1 MTKIVDAV
9 MEHAGRIMLSGR
21 KVDEVSATVATW
33 DACVAGLMRPET
45 TPDPRLNE
53 AAKLLWVLCSSRT
66 VCTAMTEVPSLH
78 FMGLIK
84 DKTDG
89 KDRGV
94 VLIPLNWIKLFAD
107 DPWLQIGA
115 VMYSAS
121 KARDFWNKKISAS
134 KREFEDVERRAKAYE
149 AEFLRIAIRD
159 QSKKRFKATAYQGAV
174 LGAFGSFPADL
185 EYESKPFDLAR
196 AQAEFADYSERGIQ
210 APE

>member
-1 MTKIVDAV
+1 MTRIVDAV
-9 MEHAGRIMLSGR
+9 MEHAGRIMLGR
-21 KVDEVSATVATW
+21 AKVDEVSATVATW

-45 TPDPRLNE
+45 TPDPRLNDV
-53 AAKLLWVLCSSRT
+53 AKLLWVLCSSRT

-94 VLIPLNWIKLFAD
+94 VLIPLNWIKLFSV
-107 DPWLQIGA
+107 DPWLQLGA

-121 KARDFWNKKISAS
+121 KARDFWNKKIAD
-134 KREFEDVERRAKAYE
+134 EAGGLEVERRAKAYE
-149 AEFLRIAIRD
+149 AEFLRLAIRD

-174 LGAFGSFPADL
+174 LGAFGSFPSDL
-185 EYESKPFDLAR
+185 EYESKPFDLER

-210 APE
+210 APA